1 MAFLQKE
8 LRHHALL
15 VLLFSLL
22 SVAHSSLAFDTAEE
36 SSLRAPRRS
45 NMMPMATGGGDK
57 DKLRGPDVQP
67 PRPNDNTYWVKD
79 QLIAGEYPADNRGE
93 EESRA
98 KIREYLDLGITYF
111 VDLTHIGEKHP
122 YEAMLKEEAV
132 LKNVMVSYRRIPL
145 QDFGI
150 PTEEEMKSILDTI
163 DNAIANGRKVYVHC
177 RAGIGRTGTTVGCFL
192 VRNGNSGSEALDE
205 VNRLFQFSDRSFESS
220 CSPETKA
227 QMQFVR
233 DWKG

>member
-8 LRHHALL
+8 LVHAL

-22 SVAHSSLAFDTAEE
+22 SFAHGSLAFNTE
-36 SSLRAPRRS
+36 SSLRAPWS
-45 NMMPMATGGGDK
+45 NMPMMGTDGGDK

-67 PRPNDNTYWVKD
+67 PRPNNNTYWVTE
-79 QLIAGEYPADNRGE
+79 QLLGGEYPADNRGE

-98 KIREYLDLGITYF
+98 KIREYLGFGITYF
-111 VDLTHIGEKHP
+111 VDLTHKGEKRP
-122 YEAMLKEEAV
+122 YEAMLKEEAA
-132 LKNVMVSYRRIPL
+132 LKNIIVSYRRISL

-163 DNAIANGRKVYVHC
+163 DNAIAKGRKVYVHC

-205 VNRLFQFSDRSFESS
+205 VNRLFQVSDRSFESS

-227 QMQFVR
+227 QTQFIR